1 MANKEAGLTLTK
13 EDALNNVLVKIESLK
28 KNNEIVLPA
37 NYNEANA
44 INAAWLM
51 LQDVK
56 VKVGSDYKQALEV
69 CSKNSIVESMYNMVI
84 QGLNP
89 VKKQCYFVPYNGKL
103 TLMRSY
109 MGTVAV
115 TKRLKGVKDVKA
127 FAIYDGDKFDM
138 HFNKD
143 TFNVDFD
150 YEPKFQNIDN
160 KKIKGAFAIVIGD
173 DGEKLHTEIMT
184 IEQIKKAWSMSR
196 SYKSDSKVHNDF
208 TEEMA
213 KKTVINRACKKF
225 FNTSDDNDLLV
236 ESLYKTNDSLED
248 KYNQED
254 IIETTQAEVKE
265 EIKEEGNKEFI
276 DVPVKEVK
284 SEEFET
290 PKVEAEIV
298 KEISNNDEES
308 DF

>member
-1 MANKEAGLTLTK
+1 MANKETGLTLTK
-13 EDALNNVLVKIESLK
+13 EDALNNVVAKIESLK
-28 KNNEIVLPA
+28 KSNDIVLPA

-56 VKVGSDYKQALEV
+56 CKVGNEYKPALEV
-69 CSKNSIVESMYNMVI
+69 CSKNSIIESLYNMTI

-89 VKKQCYFVPYNGKL
+89 VKKQCYFVPYSGKL

-138 HFNKD
+138 TFNKD
-143 TFNVDFD
+143 TYNIDFD

-173 DGEKLHTEIMT
+173 NGEKLHTEIMT
-184 IEQIKKAWSMSR
+184 MEQIKKAWSMSKT
-196 SYKSDSKVHNDF
+196 YKNDSKVHNDF

-236 ESLYKTNDSLED
+236 ESLYNTNDSLED
-248 KYNQED
+248 KYSQED
-254 IIETTQAEVKE
+254 IIETIQAEVKE
-265 EIKEEGNKEFI
+265 EIKEEANKEFI
-276 DVPVKEVK
+276 DVPVEEIQPKEVQ
-284 SEEFET
+284 
-290 PKVEAEIV
+290 VEIV
-298 KEISNNDEES
+298 KEPSNKDDDC

>member
-1 MANKEAGLTLTK
+1 MANKETGLTLTK
-13 EDALNNVLVKIESLK
+13 EDALNNVVAKIESLK
-28 KNNEIVLPA
+28 KSNDIVLPA

-56 VKVGSDYKQALEV
+56 CKVGNEYKPALEV
-69 CSKNSIVESMYNMVI
+69 CSKNSIIESLYNMTI

-89 VKKQCYFVPYNGKL
+89 VKKQCYFVPYGGKL

-138 HFNKD
+138 TFNKN
-143 TFNVDFD
+143 TYNIDFD

-173 DGEKLHTEIMT
+173 NGEKLYTEIMT
-184 IEQIKKAWSMSR
+184 MEQIKKAWSMSKT
-196 SYKSDSKVHNDF
+196 YKNDSKVHNDF

-265 EIKEEGNKEFI
+265 EIKEEANKEFI
-276 DVPVKEVK
+276 DVPVEEIQLKE
-284 SEEFET
+284 
-290 PKVEAEIV
+290 VEAEIV
-298 KEISNNDEES
+298 KESSNEDDDC

>member
-1 MANKEAGLTLTK
+1 MANKETGLTLTK
-13 EDALNNVLVKIESLK
+13 EDALNNVVAKIESLK
-28 KNNEIVLPA
+28 KSNDIVLPA

-56 VKVGSDYKQALEV
+56 CKAGNEYKPALEV
-69 CSKNSIVESMYNMVI
+69 CSKNSIIESLYNMTI

-89 VKKQCYFVPYNGKL
+89 VKKQCYFVPYGGKL

-138 HFNKD
+138 TFNKD
-143 TFNVDFD
+143 TYNIDFD

-173 DGEKLHTEIMT
+173 NGENLHTEIMT
-184 IEQIKKAWSMSR
+184 MEQIRKAWSMSKT
-196 SYKSDSKVHNDF
+196 YKNDSKVHNDF

-213 KKTVINRACKKF
+213 KKTAINRACKKF

-236 ESLYKTNDSLED
+236 ESLYNTNDSLED
-248 KYNQED
+248 KYDQED

-265 EIKEEGNKEFI
+265 EIKDEGNKEFI
-276 DVPVKEVK
+276 DVPVEEIQPKE
-284 SEEFET
+284 
-290 PKVEAEIV
+290 VEAEIV
-298 KEISNNDEES
+298 KEHSNEDEDC

>member
-1 MANKEAGLTLTK
+1 MANKENGLALTK
-13 EDALNNVLVKIESLK
+13 EDALNNVVAKIEILR
-28 KNNEIVLPA
+28 KNNQITLPQ
-37 NYNEANA
+37 NYSEGNA

-56 VKVGSDYKQALEV
+56 VKVGSEYKAALDV

-89 VKKQCYFVPYNGKL
+89 VKKQCYFVPYGGKL

-109 MGTVAV
+109 MGTIAV

-127 FAIYDGDKFDM
+127 FVIYEGDKFDM
-138 HFNKD
+138 AFNEE
-143 TFNVDFD
+143 TYNLDFD

-173 DGEKLHTEIMT
+173 NGEKLHTEIMT
-184 IEQIKKAWSMSR
+184 IDEIKKAWGMSR
-196 SYKSDSKVHNDF
+196 TYKSDSKVHNDF
-208 TEEMA
+208 TGEMV

-225 FNTSDDNDLLV
+225 FNTSDDNDLLI
-236 ESLYKTNDSLED
+236 ESLYNTNDSLED
-248 KYNQED
+248 KYDQED
-254 IIETTQAEVKE
+254 IIETTQMEVKE
-265 EIKEEGNKEFI
+265 EIKEEANKEFI
-276 DVPVKEVK
+276 DIIVEEKEP
-284 SEEFET
+284 EE
-290 PKVEAEIV
+290 VIAEIV
-298 KEISNNDEES
+298 NKELDEP

>member
-1 MANKEAGLTLTK
+1 MANKETGLTLTK
-13 EDALNNVLVKIESLK
+13 EDALNNVIVKIESLK

-89 VKKQCYFVPYNGKL
+89 VKKQCYFVPYGGKL

-127 FAIYDGDKFDM
+127 FAIYEGDKFDM
-138 HFNKD
+138 TFNKE
-143 TFNVDFD
+143 TYNVDFD

-184 IEQIKKAWSMSR
+184 IDQIKKAWAMSR
-196 SYKSDSKVHNDF
+196 TYKNDSKVHNDF

-236 ESLYKTNDSLED
+236 ESLYNTNDSLED

-254 IIETTQAEVKE
+254 IIETIQVEVKE

-276 DVPVKEVK
+276 DVPTEE
-284 SEEFET
+284 SEIIQTE
-290 PKVEAEIV
+290 PQKVEVEIV
-298 KEISNNDEES
+298 KETPNNDEEP

>member
-1 MANKEAGLTLTK
+1 MASKETGLTLTK
-13 EDALNNVLVKIESLK
+13 EDALNNVVAKIESLK
-28 KNNEIVLPA
+28 KNNDIVLPA

-56 VKVGSDYKQALEV
+56 CKVGTEYKAALEV
-69 CSKNSIVESMYNMVI
+69 CSKNSIIESLYNMTI

-109 MGTVAV
+109 MGTIAV

-138 HFNKD
+138 KFNKE
-143 TFNVDFD
+143 TFNIDFD
-150 YEPKFQNIDN
+150 YEPSFKNIDN
-160 KKIKGAFAIVIGD
+160 RKITGAFAIVIGD
-173 DGEKLHTEIMT
+173 NGEKLHTEIMT
-184 IEQIKKAWSMSR
+184 MEQIKKAWSMSKTYR
-196 SYKSDSKVHNDF
+196 ADSKVHNDF

-225 FNTSDDNDLLV
+225 FNTSDDNDLLI

-254 IIETTQAEVKE
+254 IIEITHAEVKE
-265 EIKEEGNKEFI
+265 EIKEEANKEFI
-276 DVPVKEVK
+276 DIQTEEV
-284 SEEFET
+284 EPE
-290 PKVEAEIV
+290 KVEVEIV
-298 KEISNNDEES
+298 NEPSNNDEEP

>member
-1 MANKEAGLTLTK
+1 MANKETGLTLTK
-13 EDALNNVLVKIESLK
+13 EDALNNVVAKIESLK
-28 KNNEIVLPA
+28 KSNDIVLPA

-56 VKVGSDYKQALEV
+56 CKVGNEYKPALEV
-69 CSKNSIVESMYNMVI
+69 CSKNSIIESLYNMTI

-89 VKKQCYFVPYNGKL
+89 VKKQCYFVPYGGKL

-138 HFNKD
+138 TFNKN
-143 TFNVDFD
+143 TYNIDFD

-173 DGEKLHTEIMT
+173 NGEKLHTEIMT
-184 IEQIKKAWSMSR
+184 MEQIKKAWSMSKT
-196 SYKSDSKVHNDF
+196 YKNDSKVHNDF

-236 ESLYKTNDSLED
+236 ESLYNTNDSLED

-265 EIKEEGNKEFI
+265 EIKEEANKEFI
-276 DVPVKEVK
+276 DVPVEEVK
-284 SEEFET
+284 AEE
-290 PKVEAEIV
+290 VEAEIV
-298 KEISNNDEES
+298 KESSNEDDDC

>member
-1 MANKEAGLTLTK
+1 MANKETGLTLTK
-13 EDALNNVLVKIESLK
+13 EDALNNVVAKIESLK

-44 INAAWLM
+44 INSAWLM
-51 LQDVK
+51 LQEVK
-56 VKVGSDYKQALEV
+56 CKVGTDYKPALEV
-69 CSKNSIVESMYNMVI
+69 CSKNSIIESLYNMTI

-89 VKKQCYFVPYNGKL
+89 VKKQCYFVPYGGRL

-127 FAIYDGDKFDM
+127 FAIYEGDKFDM
-138 HFNKD
+138 TFNKD
-143 TFNVDFD
+143 TYNIDFD

-173 DGEKLHTEIMT
+173 NGEKLHTEIMT
-184 IEQIKKAWSMSR
+184 MDQIKKAWSMSKTYR
-196 SYKSDSKVHNDF
+196 SDSKVHNDF

-236 ESLYKTNDSLED
+236 ESLYNTNDSLED
-248 KYNQED
+248 KYEQED
-254 IIETTQAEVKE
+254 IIETTQVEVKE

-276 DVPVKEVK
+276 DVPV
-284 SEEFET
+284 EEINAEEI
-290 PKVEAEIV
+290 EAEIV
-298 KEISNNDEES
+298 NEPSNNEEEP

>member
-1 MANKEAGLTLTK
+1 MTSKEMGLTLTK
-13 EDALNNVLVKIESLK
+13 EDALNNVVAKIETLK
-28 KNNEIVLPA
+28 KNNDIVLPA

-44 INAAWLM
+44 INSAWLM

-56 VKVGSDYKQALEV
+56 CKVGNEYKPALEV
-69 CSKNSIVESMYNMVI
+69 CSKSSIIESMYNMVI

-109 MGTVAV
+109 MGTIAV

-127 FAIYDGDKFDM
+127 FAIYAGDKFDM
-138 HFNKD
+138 RFNKE
-143 TFNVDFD
+143 TFNIDFD
-150 YEPKFQNIDN
+150 YEPSFKNIDN
-160 KKIKGAFAIVIGD
+160 KKITGAFAIVIGD
-173 DGEKLHTEIMT
+173 NGKKLHTEIMT
-184 IEQIKKAWSMSR
+184 IDQIKKAWSMSKT
-196 SYKSDSKVHNDF
+196 YKADSKVHNDF
-208 TEEMA
+208 TEEMV

-225 FNTSDDNDLLV
+225 FNTSDDNDLLI

-254 IIETTQAEVKE
+254 IIETTHAEVKE
-265 EIKEEGNKEFI
+265 EIKEEANKEFI
-276 DVPVKEVK
+276 DVPEEEVK
-284 SEEFET
+284 AE
-290 PKVEAEIV
+290 VMEAEIV
-298 KEISNNDEES
+298 NEPSNNDEEP

>member
-1 MANKEAGLTLTK
+1 MANKETGLTLTK
-13 EDALNNVLVKIESLK
+13 ENALNNVIVKIESLK
-28 KNNEIVLPA
+28 KSNEIVLPA

-56 VKVGSDYKQALEV
+56 VKSGNEYKLALEV
-69 CSKNSIVESMYNMVI
+69 CSKNSIVEALYNMTI

-89 VKKQCYFVPYNGKL
+89 VKKQCYFVPYGGKL

-109 MGTVAV
+109 MGTIAV

-127 FAIYDGDKFDM
+127 FAIYEGDKFDM
-138 HFNKD
+138 TFNKD
-143 TFNVDFD
+143 TYNIDFD

-173 DGEKLHTEIMT
+173 NGEKLHTEIMT
-184 IEQIKKAWSMSR
+184 LEEIKKAWSMSR
-196 SYKSDSKVHNDF
+196 TYKNDSKVHNDF
-208 TEEMA
+208 TGEMV

-236 ESLYKTNDSLED
+236 ESLYNTNDSLED
-248 KYNQED
+248 KYKQED
-254 IIETTQAEVKE
+254 IIEATKEEVKE
-265 EIKEEGNKEFI
+265 EIKEEANKEFI
-276 DVPVKEVK
+276 DVPVEEVK
-284 SEEFET
+284 PEEV
-290 PKVEAEIV
+290 KAEIV
-298 KEISNNDEES
+298 EEPSNDEEP

>member
-13 EDALNNVLVKIESLK
+13 EDALNNVVAKIESLK
-28 KNNEIVLPA
+28 KNNDIVLPA

-56 VKVGSDYKQALEV
+56 CKVGNEYKPALEV
-69 CSKNSIVESMYNMVI
+69 CSKNSIIESLYNMTI

-89 VKKQCYFVPYNGKL
+89 VKKQCYFVPYSGKL

-138 HFNKD
+138 TFNKD
-143 TFNVDFD
+143 TYNIDFD

-173 DGEKLHTEIMT
+173 NGEKLHTEIMT
-184 IEQIKKAWSMSR
+184 MEQIKKAWSMSKT
-196 SYKSDSKVHNDF
+196 YKNDSKVHNDF

-225 FNTSDDNDLLV
+225 FNTSDDNDLLI
-236 ESLYKTNDSLED
+236 ESLYKTNDSLEY

-265 EIKEEGNKEFI
+265 EIKEEANKEFI
-276 DVPVKEVK
+276 YVPVEEIQPKE
-284 SEEFET
+284 
-290 PKVEAEIV
+290 VEAEIV
-298 KEISNNDEES
+298 KEPSNEDDDC